1 VTVFSP
7 ASTWSAPG
15 TLWRVTGLLLR
26 RWWVLGL
33 CAVVAALAALAITAL
48 RPAPYVASAFVAV
61 PVAAAPDVGDRTAQ
75 ALALAQVL
83 GMDRSLA
90 ARVDGKL
97 AVFGEEN
104 TTQIELYVQADSA
117 EAALAGARE
126 AARHVVE
133 DGTPAAPAGSLVVLS
148 LPDGA
153 TLDGTGRAEVLAVA
167 ALLGLVAAAIG
178 VGWRHRADT
187 SVPESGK

>member
-1 VTVFSP
+1 V
-7 ASTWSAPG
+7 
-15 TLWRVTGLLLR
+15 LGLLLR
-26 RWWVLGL
+26 RWWVLAL
-33 CAVVAALAALAITAL
+33 CAVVAALAALAVTAL

-61 PVAAAPDVGDRTAQ
+61 PVGAAPDVGDRTAQ

-90 ARVDGKL
+90 ARVHGKL

-104 TTQIELYVQADSA
+104 TTQIELHVQADTA

-153 TLDGTGRAEVLAVA
+153 TLDGTGRMEVTAVA
-167 ALLGLVAAAIG
+167 VLLGLVAGAIG
-178 VGWRHRADT
+178 VGWRQRAGT
-187 SVPESGK
+187 SVLESGK